1 VSFISLAIIAAAAV
15 LLAIVTL
22 THRDT
27 HKRTL
32 LLWGAIITLATA
44 VVARE
49 LSGPIGHVPWLDLLK
64 RLALIASEAFAIL
77 LVLSFRASPR
87 YRLTPLVWS
96 VAAGLALLQISLL
109 HTVPLLP
116 DGTIPAYSEVD
127 QDLGATSYFAL
138 NQFTLIVFVTIGSVG
153 CIRTL
158 ARPRQ
163 PLSARISVVLLLL
176 AGACILAYTT
186 TGLILLTTIPVPQ
199 DEAIQGITLFGT
211 ILCFLASV
219 LVGGTHRLIILG
231 RRRTATSATMSAIEP
246 LWHLA
251 VSFYPQVVL
260 PLKPQSD
267 HEKLT
272 RMAIET
278 NEALS
283 LLRRSSSLLEQFHAG
298 YETDPRAT
306 AHLLVLGASDRDLDA
321 LSAVNVTR
329 LERAARLLNDPLLT
343 PTLLE
348 LYAVRNAVAA
358 RDFLAPSITTP
369 TGVEK

>member
-1 VSFISLAIIAAAAV
+1 
-15 LLAIVTL
+15 
-22 THRDT
+22 
-27 HKRTL
+27 
-32 LLWGAIITLATA
+32 
-44 VVARE
+44 
-49 LSGPIGHVPWLDLLK
+49 
-64 RLALIASEAFAIL
+64 
-77 LVLSFRASPR
+77 
-87 YRLTPLVWS
+87 
-96 VAAGLALLQISLL
+96 
-109 HTVPLLP
+109 
-116 DGTIPAYSEVD
+116 
-127 QDLGATSYFAL
+127 
-138 NQFTLIVFVTIGSVG
+138 
-153 CIRTL
+153 
-158 ARPRQ
+158 
-163 PLSARISVVLLLL
+163 
-176 AGACILAYTT
+176 
-186 TGLILLTTIPVPQ
+186 
-199 DEAIQGITLFGT
+199 
-211 ILCFLASV
+211 
-219 LVGGTHRLIILG
+219 
-231 RRRTATSATMSAIEP
+231 MSAIEP

-251 VSFYPQVVL
+251 ASFYPQVVL

-283 LLRRSSSLLEQFHAG
+283 LLRRSSSGSPLKQFHAG